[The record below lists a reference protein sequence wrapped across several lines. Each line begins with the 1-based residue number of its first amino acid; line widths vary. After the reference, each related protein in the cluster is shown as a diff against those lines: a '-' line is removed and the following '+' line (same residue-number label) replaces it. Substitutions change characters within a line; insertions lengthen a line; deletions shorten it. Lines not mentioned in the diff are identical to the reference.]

1 MTKDNV
7 DFEKLFK
14 EKKYSL
20 ILSIIDKITEDKKN
34 SGLYNLSGVS
44 KMCISHSHDSLESA
58 IKDFRKAYL
67 KEKNSP
73 NAYHGLKNFVNASMI
88 LFDNKFPNNELE
100 IEQDIFGEII
110 KYYEENKDFFEKDF
124 SNATSIIKVFKK
136 KLDTKKVIYQLKK
149 IAEKE
154 KANTD
159 ALASLCFHN
168 NFLYDWEQ
176 GDYLK
181 YSKILDQRLHQYPS
195 DDLVNL
201 EPDKSDIIRIGFL
214 SPDIRQKHSVTY
226 FLRTILREYDT
237 KKLVIY
243 LYLNNKIEDETTNEF
258 KEYVSKTT
266 NITDLSD
273 IQAINTIR
281 NDKLDIL
288 IDLSGFS
295 SKHRLVLLKN
305 RLSPIQI
312 SWCGYNNTLGV
323 KEVDYL
329 ITDKNLIYEKEHNQY
344 SEKVIYMPE
353 IWNCHSGFN
362 FKRLKN
368 DLPANK
374 NNFITFGSFNNFS
387 KINDDV
393 IKVWSSI
400 LKNVQN
406 SKLILKTSIPTANMV
421 ILEKFKQHNVDNSI
435 EFLKYSKSFE
445 DHLNEYKKIDI
456 ALDTFPWNGVT
467 TSFEAIWMG
476 VPVLTMKGFNFN
488 SRCGESINLNLGLK
502 ELIAEN
508 QKDYIEKASL
518 ISGNKKKLEDTRN
531 LVFENALVSP
541 LFESK
546 KFSKSFFECLQN
558 IYKK

>member
-20 ILSIIDKITEDKKN
+20 IISIIDKIAEDKKN

-44 KMCISHSHDSLESA
+44 KMSRSHSNDSLESA
-58 IKDFRKAYL
+58 IKDFRKSYL

-73 NAYHGLKNFVNASMI
+73 NAYLALKNFVNASMI

-110 KYYEENKDFFEKDF
+110 KYYNENIDFFEKDF
-124 SNATSIIKVFKK
+124 SNATSIIRVFKK
-136 KLDTKKVIYQLKK
+136 KLDIKKAIYHLKK
-149 IAEKE
+149 IVDKE
-154 KANTD
+154 NSNSD
-159 ALASLCFHN
+159 AVASLCFHN
-168 NFLYDWEQ
+168 NLLYDWEQ
-176 GDYLK
+176 GDYLTC
-181 YSKILDQRLHQYPS
+181 SKILNQRIHQYPS
-195 DDLVNL
+195 DDLVKL
-201 EPDKSDIIRIGFL
+201 ESDKSDIIRIGFL

-237 KKLVIY
+237 EKLMIN
-243 LYLNNKIEDETTNEF
+243 LYLNNIIEDETTNEF

-266 NITDLSD
+266 NITKLSD
-273 IQAINTIR
+273 IEAINTIR

-288 IDLSGFS
+288 IDLCGFS

-312 SWCGYNNTLGV
+312 SWCGYNNTLGI

-329 ITDKNLIYEKEHNQY
+329 ITDKNLIYENEHNQY
-344 SEKVIYMPE
+344 SEKVIYMPK

-362 FKRLKN
+362 LKRLKN
-368 DLPANK
+368 DTPANK

-400 LKNVQN
+400 LKNVKN
-406 SKLILKTSIPTANMV
+406 SKLILKTSLPTANMI
-421 ILEKFKQHNVDNSI
+421 ILEKFKQNNVDNSV
-435 EFLKYSKSFE
+435 EFLKRNKSFE

-467 TSFEAIWMG
+467 TSFESIWMG

-488 SRCGESINLNLGLK
+488 SRCGESINHNLGLK

-508 QKDYIEKASL
+508 LQDYITKASL
-518 ISGNKKKLEDTRN
+518 IAGNKKKLEETRN
-531 LVFENALVSP
+531 QVFENALASP
-541 LFESK
+541 LFDSK
-546 KFSKSFFECLQN
+546 KFSKSFFECMEN

>member
-1 MTKDNV
+1 MNKDTV
-7 DFEKLFK
+7 DFAKLFQD
-14 EKKYSL
+14 KKYSL
-20 ILSIIDKITEDKKN
+20 ILSIIDKISEDKKN

-44 KMCISHSHDSLESA
+44 KMSLSHSNESLESA

-67 KEKNSP
+67 KEKNST
-73 NAYHGLKNFVNASMI
+73 NAYHALKNFINASMI

-100 IEQDIFGEII
+100 IEQNIFEEILM
-110 KYYEENKDFFEKDF
+110 YYDENKDFFEKDF
-124 SNATSIIKVFKK
+124 SNATSIIRVFKK
-136 KLDTKKVIYQLKK
+136 KLDIKKAIYHLKK
-149 IAEKE
+149 IVEKE
-154 KANTD
+154 NTNTD

-168 NFLYDWEQ
+168 NFINDWKQFE
-176 GDYLK
+176 YLK
-181 YSKILDQRLHQYPS
+181 YSKILNERLTQFSS

-201 EPDKSDIIRIGFL
+201 KIDKSDKIKLGFL

-226 FLRTILREYDT
+226 FLKTLLKEYDPD
-237 KKLVIY
+237 KFEIN

-258 KEYVSKTT
+258 KKYVSKTT
-266 NITDLSD
+266 NITSLND
-273 IQAINTIR
+273 IEAINKIR
-281 NDKLDIL
+281 NDHLNIL

-295 SKHRLVLLKN
+295 SNHRLVLLKN
-305 RLSPIQI
+305 RLAPIQI
-312 SWCGYNNTLGV
+312 SWCGYNNTLGI

-329 ITDKNLIYEKEHNQY
+329 ITDKNLIHENEQNEY
-344 SEKVIYMPE
+344 SEKIVYLPK
-353 IWNCHSGFN
+353 IWNCHSGYDI
-362 FKRLKN
+362 KRLKY
-368 DLPANK
+368 DPPVNK
-374 NNFITFGSFNNFS
+374 NDFITFGSFNNFL

-406 SKLILKTSIPTANMV
+406 SKLILKTSIPTANTI
-421 ILEKFKQHNVDNSI
+421 ILEKFKQNGIDNSV
-435 EFLKYSKSFE
+435 EFLKYNKSFE

-488 SRCGESINLNLGLK
+488 SRCGGSINQNLGLN
-502 ELIAEN
+502 ELIADN

-518 ISGNKKKLEDTRN
+518 ISGNKKRLEEIRN
-531 LVFENALVSP
+531 QVFDNALESP
-541 LFESK
+541 LFDSK
-546 KFSKSFFECLQN
+546 KFSKSFFECMKK

>member
-1 MTKDNV
+1 MNKDTV
-7 DFEKLFK
+7 DFAKLFQ

-20 ILSIIDKITEDKKN
+20 ILSIIDKIAEDKKN
-34 SGLYNLSGVS
+34 SGLYNLSGVC
-44 KMCISHSHDSLESA
+44 KMSLSHSNESLESA

-67 KEKNSP
+67 KEKNSV
-73 NAYHGLKNFVNASMI
+73 NAYHALKNFVNASMI

-100 IEQDIFGEII
+100 IEQNIFEEIL
-110 KYYEENKDFFEKDF
+110 KYYDENKDFFEKDF
-124 SNATSIIKVFKK
+124 SNTTSIIRVFKK
-136 KLDTKKVIYQLKK
+136 KLDIKKAIYHLKK
-149 IAEKE
+149 IIEKE
-154 KANTD
+154 NTNTD
-159 ALASLCFHN
+159 AVASLCFHN
-168 NFLYDWEQ
+168 NFLYDWKQSE
-176 GDYLK
+176 YLR
-181 YSKILDQRLHQYPS
+181 YSQILNERIQQFPS
-195 DDLVNL
+195 EDLVNL
-201 EPDKSDIIRIGFL
+201 KSDKSSQIKLGFL
-214 SPDIRQKHSVTY
+214 SPDIRSKHSVTY
-226 FLRTILREYDT
+226 FLRTILKEYDAD
-237 KKLVIY
+237 LFEVN

-258 KEYVSKTT
+258 KKYVSKTT
-266 NITDLSD
+266 NITSSND
-273 IQAINTIR
+273 IEAINKIR
-281 NDKLDIL
+281 KDQLDIL

-295 SKHRLVLLKN
+295 SNHRLVLLKN
-305 RLSPIQI
+305 RLAPIQM
-312 SWCGYNNTLGV
+312 SWCGYNNTLGI

-329 ITDKNLIYEKEHNQY
+329 ITDRNLIYENEKNEY
-344 SEKVIYMPE
+344 SEKIIYLPK
-353 IWNCHSGFN
+353 IWNCHSGYDV
-362 FKRLKN
+362 KRLKHN
-368 DLPANK
+368 LPANK
-374 NNFITFGSFNNFS
+374 NNFITFGSFNNFL

-393 IKVWSSI
+393 IQVWSSI

-406 SKLILKTSIPTANMV
+406 SKLILKTSIPTANTI
-421 ILEKFKQHNVDNSI
+421 ILEKFKQNGINNSV
-435 EFLKYSKSFE
+435 EFLKYNKSFE

-531 LVFENALVSP
+531 LVFENALASP